1 MKLIDFQAIREASPV
16 HDLSYIFYSNGN
28 KEQFKK
34 LDTFLKI
41 YYDSFSKYL
50 QNLGSVPEELYSLE
64 RFKEDWKNYARFGV
78 ILSLVVVK
86 VQLMNSQDVK
96 NLVDDKKTTLE
107 GMLTSEINK
116 DEFCARTNDI
126 ILHAINIL

>member
-116 DEFCARTNDI
+116 DEFCAKTKDI